1 MSPMSK
7 ILWPPTLFLPS
18 TRLLLLESPIS
29 YLLSHF
35 STGENTLI
43 LSANAGKITQVW
55 VLGEYIPKSAV
66 HMRKGE
72 LTGLAVHPT
81 NSIFALSVD
90 KTYSLYDLT
99 IFNQIFRLAP
109 SDAAF
114 TSLAISLAK
123 QFRD

>member
-1 MSPMSK
+1 M
-7 ILWPPTLFLPS
+7 
-18 TRLLLLESPIS
+18 
-29 YLLSHF
+29 
-35 STGENTLI
+35 GENTLI
-43 LSANAGKITQVW
+43 LSANAGKIAQVW

-66 HMRKGE
+66 HTRKGK

-114 TSLAISLAK
+114 TSH
-123 QFRD
+123 

>member
-1 MSPMSK
+1 MSK

-29 YLLSHF
+29 CLLSHF

-43 LSANAGKITQVW
+43 LSANAGKIAQVW

-66 HMRKGE
+66 RTRKGE

-99 IFNQIFRLAP
+99 IFNKIFRLAP